1 MKKLNHLPHSRKNPT
16 AQNRTKTAGA
26 VVHSVA
32 PNVKCIISKAR
43 VKVKNNNSNFESA
56 SISTSKIQDPID
68 NWLDFLD
75 LPKQTIEAIKNISN
89 MENISRIEV
98 IRNIL
103 DNAIKNINN
112 KKQNIKKGFGLWKNK
127 NIDGLEYQEKLRSE

>member
-75 LPKQTIEAIKNISN
+75 LPKQTIEAIKNI
-89 MENISRIEV
+89 
-98 IRNIL
+98 
-103 DNAIKNINN
+103 NN